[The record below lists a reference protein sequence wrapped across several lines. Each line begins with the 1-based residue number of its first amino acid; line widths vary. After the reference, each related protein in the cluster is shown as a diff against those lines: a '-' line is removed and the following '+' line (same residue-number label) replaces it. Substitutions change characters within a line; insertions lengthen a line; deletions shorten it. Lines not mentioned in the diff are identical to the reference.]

1 MFSVLI
7 LDDNKP
13 IASHILHAIAW
24 EELECRVVA
33 VLHDGISGRE
43 AIERFKPDLIITD
56 IEMPGFSGLE
66 MIKLTQNCIPN
77 SKLIFISAYE
87 KFSYA
92 HQALKLKACDYLIK
106 PFTQSELRA
115 AVDKALAELKR
126 DALPEKTENNYSI
139 LMNSILDYL
148 ENEVY
153 NSATLETVA
162 NHFKMSPS
170 KLGRLIK
177 KETNMR
183 YVELVAKKR
192 IQRAKELLAVPY
204 LNISDIAERVGY
216 SDYLTF
222 YKVFVRNE
230 KISPSE
236 YRRNLSGGKDCRDE
250 D

>member
-1 MFSVLI
+1 M
-7 LDDNKP
+7 
-13 IASHILHAIAW
+13 
-24 EELECRVVA
+24 
-33 VLHDGISGRE
+33 
-43 AIERFKPDLIITD
+43 
-56 IEMPGFSGLE
+56 
-66 MIKLTQNCIPN
+66 
-77 SKLIFISAYE
+77 
-87 KFSYA
+87 
-92 HQALKLKACDYLIK
+92 
-106 PFTQSELRA
+106 
-115 AVDKALAELKR
+115 AELKR

-222 YKVFVRNE
+222 YKVFVRNPANTE
-230 KISPSE
+230 
-236 YRRNLSGGKDCRDE
+236 GT
-250 D
+250 

>member
-1 MFSVLI
+1 MYSVLI

-13 IASHILHAIAW
+13 IAAHIQHTIAW
-24 EELECRVVA
+24 EELGCRVVA

-56 IEMPGFSGLE
+56 VEMPGLSGIQMVELAR
-66 MIKLTQNCIPN
+66 NCIPN
-77 SKLIFISAYE
+77 SKLIFISAYD

-92 HQALKLKACDYLIK
+92 HQALKLKACDYLLK
-106 PFTQSELRA
+106 PFTRSELRS
-115 AVDKALAELKR
+115 AVDKALAELER
-126 DALPEKTENNYSI
+126 DLLSENEENNYS
-139 LMNSILDYL
+139 LTMKSILDYL
-148 ENEVY
+148 ENMVY
-153 NSATLETVA
+153 DSVTLEMVA
-162 NHFKMSPS
+162 NHFQMSPS
-170 KLGRLIK
+170 KLGRLIQ

-183 YVELVAKKR
+183 YVELVAKMR
-192 IQRAKELLAVPY
+192 IRRAKELLAVPY

-230 KISPSE
+230 KVSPSE
-236 YRRNLSGGKDCRDE
+236 FRKKLSSGE

>member
-1 MFSVLI
+1 MYSVLI

-13 IASHILHAIAW
+13 IAAHIQHTIAW
-24 EELECRVVA
+24 EELGCRVVA

-56 IEMPGFSGLE
+56 VEMPGLSGIQMVELAR
-66 MIKLTQNCIPN
+66 NCIPN
-77 SKLIFISAYE
+77 SELIFISAYD

-92 HQALKLKACDYLIK
+92 HQALKLKACDYLLK
-106 PFTQSELRA
+106 PFTRSELRS
-115 AVDKALAELKR
+115 AVDKALAELER
-126 DALPEKTENNYSI
+126 DLLSENEENNYS
-139 LMNSILDYL
+139 LTMKSILDYL
-148 ENEVY
+148 ENMVY
-153 NSATLETVA
+153 DSVTLEMVA
-162 NHFKMSPS
+162 DHFQMSPS
-170 KLGRLIK
+170 KLGRLIQ

-183 YVELVAKKR
+183 YVELVAKMR
-192 IQRAKELLAVPY
+192 IRRAKELLAVPY

-230 KISPSE
+230 KVSPSE
-236 YRRNLSGGKDCRDE
+236 FRKKLSSGE

>member
-1 MFSVLI
+1 MYSVLI

-13 IASHILHAIAW
+13 IAAHIQHTIAW
-24 EELECRVVA
+24 EELGCRVVA

-56 IEMPGFSGLE
+56 VEMPGLSGIQMVELAR
-66 MIKLTQNCIPN
+66 NCIPY
-77 SKLIFISAYE
+77 SKLIFISAYD

-92 HQALKLKACDYLIK
+92 HQALKLKACDYLLK
-106 PFTQSELRA
+106 PFTRSELRN
-115 AVDKALAELKR
+115 AVDKALAELER
-126 DALPEKTENNYSI
+126 DLLSENEENNYS
-139 LMNSILDYL
+139 LTMKSILDYL
-148 ENEVY
+148 ENMVY
-153 NSATLETVA
+153 DSVTLEMVA
-162 NHFKMSPS
+162 DHFQMSPS
-170 KLGRLIK
+170 KLGRLIQ

-183 YVELVAKKR
+183 YVELVAKMR
-192 IQRAKELLAVPY
+192 IRRAKELLAVPY

-230 KISPSE
+230 KVSPSE
-236 YRRNLSGGKDCRDE
+236 FRKKLSSGE